1 MPRFALAFMLLPAC
15 FFSADYGHAHVACS
29 DGVCPSGLSC
39 VQGMCTTPV
48 IDASM
53 GSGGSADAHVD
64 AAPMHALTCTDP
76 GDATGTIHDST
87 AGHARLLATMCGGA
101 VYNGPE
107 TVYRIDGPGSVMI
120 GIDGSGSY
128 SPVAYV
134 IGACSS
140 FPTCESNTAA
150 TPASPLTI
158 SLTSGM
164 HFVVVDSLAPTDSGA
179 YTLVITR

>member
-1 MPRFALAFMLLPAC
+1 MLLPAC
-15 FFSADYGHAHVACS
+15 FFSADYGRAHVACS

-39 VQGMCTTPV
+39 DQGVCTAMP
-48 IDASM
+48 IDAAM

-64 AAPMHALTCTDP
+64 AAPTHALTCADP
-76 GDATGTIHDST
+76 GDATGTIHGST
-87 AGHARLLATMCGGA
+87 VGHPSVLATTCGGA
-101 VYNGPE
+101 VYNGAE
-107 TVYRIDGPGSVMI
+107 SVYRIDGPGNVTI

-128 SPVAYV
+128 TPVAYV

-150 TPASPLTI
+150 TSAAPLTI
-158 SLTSGM
+158 ALTSGM
-164 HFVVVDSLAPTDSGA
+164 HLVVVDGINPSTSGP